1 MNQINTPNAPEPG
14 GHYSQ
19 AMVHNGMVFISGQLP
34 IDPVTGTRIT
44 GEIEEQTIQVLKN
57 LKSILEAANSGIDY
71 LLKVNIYISDVSL
84 WSKVN
89 QIYADFIGSHR
100 PARAIVPTRE
110 LHHGFK
116 IEVEAVAAAIE

>member
-1 MNQINTPNAPEPG
+1 MNPINTPNAPEPG

>member
-1 MNQINTPNAPEPG
+1 MNPINTPNAPEPG

-19 AMVHNGMVFISGQLP
+19 AIVHNGMVFISGQLP
-34 IDPVTGTRIT
+34 VDPVTGTKLT
-44 GEIEEQTIQVLKN
+44 GEIEAQTIQVLKN

-84 WSKVN
+84 WSQVN
-89 QIYADFIGSHR
+89 QIYADFIGSHK
-100 PARAIVPTRE
+100 PARAIVPTKE

-116 IEVEAVAAAIE
+116 IELEAVAAVIE

>member
-1 MNQINTPNAPEPG
+1 MNPINTPNAPEPG

-44 GEIEEQTIQVLKN
+44 GESEEQTIQVLKN